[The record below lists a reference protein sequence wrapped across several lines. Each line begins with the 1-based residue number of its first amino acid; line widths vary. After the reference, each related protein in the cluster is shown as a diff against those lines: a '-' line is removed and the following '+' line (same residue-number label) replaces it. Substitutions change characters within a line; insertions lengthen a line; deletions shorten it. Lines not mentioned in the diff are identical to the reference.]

1 MDEMLNEID
10 KSLEVALFKKVG
22 LLLIILQSIFMS
34 MLEGNWAIRKY
45 IILDT
50 KLERCIFATFLTST
64 TIQDNG
70 KRERSCVHHAIP

>member
-1 MDEMLNEID
+1 MNEILNEIN

-22 LLLIILQSIFMS
+22 LLIILQSMSMS

-50 KLERCIFATFLTST
+50 KLERCIFTTFLTST
-64 TIQDNG
+64 TIQDDD
-70 KRERSCVHHAIP
+70 KKERSYVHHAIL

>member
-1 MDEMLNEID
+1 M
-10 KSLEVALFKKVG
+10 S
-22 LLLIILQSIFMS
+22 MS

-70 KRERSCVHHAIP
+70 KRESVVATTYHNDKW

>member
-1 MDEMLNEID
+1 MNEILNEIN
-10 KSLEVALFKKVG
+10 KSLEVALFKKVD
-22 LLLIILQSIFMS
+22 LLLIILQSMSMS

-64 TIQDNG
+64 TIQDDD
-70 KRERSCVHHAIP
+70 KRERSYVHHAIL